1 MSVRSVCMV
10 RPLLVTVDPST
21 SCTLRIQVAVVL
33 NEELE
38 LFIAGCLEFPIS
50 IYCFQ
55 WAMSASS
62 VSGMLSKKF
71 VHVSIAIK

>member
-1 MSVRSVCMV
+1 MV
-10 RPLLVTVDPST
+10 RPLLVTVEPST
-21 SCTLRIQVAVVL
+21 CCTLRIQVAVVL

-50 IYCFQ
+50 IY